1 MGLDE
6 IAQQAM
12 DYLDSVGVAADWKIS
27 KPNHLDKEKLDII
40 IDDRVISIFGVD
52 GGDFLFHR
60 LSMIHP
66 QKSPE

>member
-1 MGLDE
+1 MNLE
-6 IAQQAM
+6 QIAQQAM

-52 GGDFLFHR
+52 GRDFLLRR
-60 LSMIHP
+60 LSMVHP
-66 QKSPE
+66 QKSPD